1 MRHQECHD
9 RTRGDLDRSNL
20 GAGNLVILKSCL
32 ENENGNVFVC
42 QFVGDDGL
50 LKFQSDIPDKSDAH
64 RHLKLLPGVE
74 NALLWDAH
82 NTALKPVTLRSYSF
96 YFDGG
101 AEMFASILHM
111 LGSVE
116 IVKEFLSGGRFKLEK
131 LTLPP
136 HPIRKGDDD
145 MDVNSDDEEHRA
157 PVLSKEEAAYKYGE
171 IQVESQF
178 V

>member
-1 MRHQECHD
+1 
-9 RTRGDLDRSNL
+9 
-20 GAGNLVILKSCL
+20 
-32 ENENGNVFVC
+32 
-42 QFVGDDGL
+42 
-50 LKFQSDIPDKSDAH
+50 
-64 RHLKLLPGVE
+64 
-74 NALLWDAH
+74 
-82 NTALKPVTLRSYSF
+82 
-96 YFDGG
+96 
-101 AEMFASILHM
+101 MFATILHM

-157 PVLSKEEAAYKYGE
+157 PVLSEEEAADKYGYVQE
-171 IQVESQF
+171 ESQF